1 MTKTVSHLSTRVSRR
16 KKAEKAIQELN
27 EQREEIAEAAFNEQL
42 SKMENP
48 QPTEARK
55 EACLQIHSA
64 KWQIRPKFQGRR
76 RLVAA
81 SECEAYDQ
89 I

>member
-55 EACLQIHSA
+55 EACLQIHLRKMANSPEIPREE
-64 KWQIRPKFQGRR
+64 KIGGG
-76 RLVAA
+76 
-81 SECEAYDQ
+81 
-89 I
+89 IGM